1 MEPRRYS
8 GYRFM
13 WMLVMFDLP
22 VGSKRQR
29 KRATGF
35 RNRLLDLGF
44 EMNQFSVYMKF
55 CPNRTYA
62 DTLAAKVGRHVPPE
76 GMVSLLTFTDK
87 QYGQMKV
94 FHGAVEKTED
104 RERKQLLLL

>member
-1 MEPRRYS
+1 MEPQRFS

-13 WMLVMFDLP
+13 WTLVMFDLP
-22 VGSKRQR
+22 TRTKRQR

-62 DTLAAKVGRHVPPE
+62 DTLSGKVGKAVPEE
-76 GMVSLLTFTDK
+76 GVVSILTFTDK
-87 QYGQMKV
+87 QYGQMKI
-94 FHGAVEKTED
+94 FHGAVQESDD